1 MAALISALDS
11 ATNIQYGEN
20 NHIEYQWSE
29 ISQEKILQLSFQL
42 VRVGDKMKREFLA
55 KKYKECFENGTYE
68 ERKILIKL
76 LAHTRDIETGKG
88 EYALTFSILK
98 EMMSYKEKLCIDLM
112 IKFVGFEEEK
122 EKPMGSWKDMKYFF
136 NELDNAPVKLIK
148 IMNSQLKK
156 DIEKMNRNESMSL
169 LAKWIPREKSKKFGW
184 INEKLAKDYF
194 EHYGESKK
202 GWNKSAIDKAKTHY
216 RKIISSLNKYIDTV
230 QIKQC
235 GQNWENINFNNV
247 TSITMMKQK
256 KAFLDEKN
264 DSDDRKICR
273 LNLLKY
279 LEEVKE
285 GKKEMKGKR
294 TSMTD
299 FIKSALNI
307 ESDEERF
314 IINEAWKNN
323 SKDTKSL
330 ENMIAMV
337 DTSGS
342 MECDNNQ
349 PLYSAIGLGIRVAE
363 KSKLGKRIMT
373 FHNKPSWI
381 NLENS
386 VDFVDEVEK
395 VRCAGWGFNT
405 NFHEAMNIILDQ
417 ITKNKIPAEEIENL
431 VLTVFSDMQFD
442 KSEPHNTNEYNNT
455 VRQILEKKFN
465 DAGVKVCGKGYKLP
479 HILFWNLRSTDGFP
493 ELSYQTN
500 VTMLSGYSPMLLNTF
515 IEEGINGIR
524 DITPWKMLL
533 NMLNTDRYNQLE
545 KILD

>member
-1 MAALISALDS
+1 
-11 ATNIQYGEN
+11 
-20 NHIEYQWSE
+20 
-29 ISQEKILQLSFQL
+29 
-42 VRVGDKMKREFLA
+42 
-55 KKYKECFENGTYE
+55 
-68 ERKILIKL
+68 
-76 LAHTRDIETGKG
+76 
-88 EYALTFSILK
+88 
-98 EMMSYKEKLCIDLM
+98 
-112 IKFVGFEEEK
+112 
-122 EKPMGSWKDMKYFF
+122 
-136 NELDNAPVKLIK
+136 
-148 IMNSQLKK
+148 
-156 DIEKMNRNESMSL
+156 
-169 LAKWIPREKSKKFGW
+169 
-184 INEKLAKDYF
+184 
-194 EHYGESKK
+194 
-202 GWNKSAIDKAKTHY
+202 
-216 RKIISSLNKYIDTV
+216 
-230 QIKQC
+230 
-235 GQNWENINFNNV
+235 
-247 TSITMMKQK
+247 MMKQK

-264 DSDDRKICR
+264 KSDDRKLCR

-294 TSMTD
+294 ISMID
-299 FIKSALNI
+299 FIRSALNI

-323 SKDTKSL
+323 SKETKSL

-381 NLENS
+381 NLENC
-386 VDFVDEVEK
+386 VDFVDEVEM

-417 ITKNKIPAEEIENL
+417 IIKNKIPAEEIENL
-431 VLTVFSDMQFD
+431 VLTVFSDMQYD

-465 DAGVKVCGKGYKLP
+465 EAGIKVCGKGYKLP

-493 ELSYQTN
+493 ELSYQSN

-515 IEEGINGIR
+515 IEEGINGIK
-524 DITPWKMLL
+524 DITPWKMLI

-545 KILD
+545 KLLD

>member
-1 MAALISALDS
+1 MATLISALDS
-11 ATNIQYGEN
+11 ATNVQYGEN

-42 VRVGDKMKREFLA
+42 VRVSDKTKRENLA
-55 KKYKECFENGTYE
+55 KKYKECFENGTQE

-88 EYALTFSILK
+88 EYALTFAILK
-98 EMMSYKEKLCIDLM
+98 EMMSYKENLCIDLM
-112 IKFVGFEEEK
+112 IKIVGFDEES

-136 NELDNAPVKLIK
+136 NELETAPIKLIK
-148 IMNSQLKK
+148 IMNIQLKR
-156 DIEKMNRNESMSL
+156 DIEKMKRSECCSL

-194 EHYGESKK
+194 EHYGESKN
-202 GWNKSAIDKAKTHY
+202 GWNKGAINKAKTHY
-216 RKIISSLNKYIDTV
+216 RKIVSSLNKYIDTV

-235 GQNWENINFNNV
+235 GEDWGNINFNNV

-256 KAFLDEKN
+256 KVFLDEKN
-264 DSDDRKICR
+264 KSDDRKLCR

-279 LEEVKE
+279 LEEVKKK
-285 GKKEMKGKR
+285 KKEMKGKR
-294 TSMTD
+294 TSMID

-307 ESDEERF
+307 DSDEERF

-381 NLENS
+381 NLENC
-386 VDFVDEVEK
+386 VDFVDEVET
-395 VRCAGWGFNT
+395 VRCGGWGFNT

-417 ITKNKIPAEEIENL
+417 ITKNKIPSEEIENL
-431 VLTVFSDMQFD
+431 VLTVFSDMQYD
-442 KSEPHNTNEYNNT
+442 NADPHNTNEYNNT
-455 VRQILEKKFN
+455 VREILEKKFN
-465 DAGVKVCGKGYKLP
+465 EAGIKVCGKGYKLP

-493 ELSYQTN
+493 ELSYQPN
-500 VTMLSGYSPMLLNTF
+500 VTMLSGYSPMLLNAF
-515 IEEGINGIR
+515 IEEGMTGIR
-524 DITPWKMLL
+524 DITPWKMLI

-545 KILD
+545 KLLD

>member
-1 MAALISALDS
+1 MTALISVLDS

-42 VRVGDKMKREFLA
+42 VRVGDKMKREILA
-55 KKYKECFENGTYE
+55 KKYKECFENGTHE

-156 DIEKMNRNESMSL
+156 DIEKMNRNESSSL

-194 EHYGESKK
+194 EHYGESKN

-299 FIKSALNI
+299 FIKSALNV

-381 NLENS
+381 NLENC

-395 VRCAGWGFNT
+395 IRCAGWGFNT

-545 KILD
+545 KLLD